1 MSRMQHILDG
11 NFVMN
16 LGVHSFGRKL
26 RVYRLLGIGLMC
38 IILCLIKVGESTA
51 QTVPVQETGESERQE
66 ELESGES
73 GKEGDK
79 ARSDRSRN
87 AIGSEDEQPKV
98 VRSVLPMLVYTS
110 DLGWVGGGVF
120 QQITYRVVPESM
132 QSEDLLGSNDEMSKS
147 DLPDYES
154 VFRANVLATTKNRW
168 DGVIEAEIVRPN
180 RHRVRHKHRFEF
192 IREPESTFFGIGND
206 TEFSARALEEGRYHY
221 LKNWVQWESVVRAP
235 FLGGRRKGL
244 VDGFLRAGVIF
255 GDADPVEISN
265 SEGGQEQSAY
275 VASSADLAG
284 GGSLSPSGSLASAGS
299 MGETVLEIEKPLG
312 VVAGRSVYIGAGL
325 IFDRRDSELSPT
337 NGLRYEIELKG
348 SAGWMG
354 SNYHFIEGSGDFRHY
369 LTPFW
374 GVTIAQQIRFRVV
387 SGDQPFWQQPVLG
400 NDDGLRGYVLDR
412 FVGRHSVLH
421 ILEARKWLFSVLDG
435 NVRAGGQL
443 FWDRGR
449 VFSSKD
455 SNDIFDNWKQT
466 YGLSGLL
473 SLWSPDL
480 VFRVDIA
487 FSPESRRIYAG
498 LGYLF

>member
-1 MSRMQHILDG
+1 MLLGRIFLL
-11 NFVMN
+11 N
-16 LGVHSFGRKL
+16 LGEGRFGRRWL
-26 RVYRLLGIGLMC
+26 GYRFLGIGLMC
-38 IILCLIKVGESTA
+38 FMMCLLEVGDSTA

-66 ELESGES
+66 ELESRENDQGGGE
-73 GKEGDK
+73 
-79 ARSDRSRN
+79 AQ
-87 AIGSEDEQPKV
+87 SESPLKVLSPADVQPKV
-98 VRSVLPMLVYTS
+98 VRSVVPMLVYTS

-120 QQITYRVVPESM
+120 QQITYRVMPESI
-132 QSEDLLGSNDEMSKS
+132 QSEDILGSYDEMSKS

-154 VFRANVLATTKNRW
+154 VFRANVLVTTKNRW
-168 DGVIEAEIVRPN
+168 DGVVEAEIVRPN
-180 RHRVRHKHRFEF
+180 RYQVRHQHRFEF
-192 IREPESTFFGIGND
+192 IREPESTFFGMGND
-206 TEFSARALEEGRYHY
+206 TEFSESALEEGRYNY
-221 LKNWVQWESVVRAP
+221 LKKWMQWESVVRSP
-235 FLGGRRKGL
+235 ILRGGRRKGL
-244 VDGFLRAGVIF
+244 ADGFLRTGVIF
-255 GDADPVEISN
+255 GDADPVEISH
-265 SEGGQEQSAY
+265 SDGDQEQASY
-275 VASSADLAG
+275 VASSADLSS

-312 VVAGRSVYIGAGL
+312 VEAGRSVYIGAGL
-325 IFDRRDSELSPT
+325 IMDRRDSELSPT

-354 SNYHFIEGSGDFRHY
+354 SNYHFMEGSGDFRHY

-387 SGDQPFWQQPVLG
+387 SGDQPFWQRPVLG

-421 ILEARKWLFSVLDG
+421 ILEARKWMFSVLDG

-449 VFSSKD
+449 VFSSED
-455 SNDIFDNWKQT
+455 SKDIFDDWKQT